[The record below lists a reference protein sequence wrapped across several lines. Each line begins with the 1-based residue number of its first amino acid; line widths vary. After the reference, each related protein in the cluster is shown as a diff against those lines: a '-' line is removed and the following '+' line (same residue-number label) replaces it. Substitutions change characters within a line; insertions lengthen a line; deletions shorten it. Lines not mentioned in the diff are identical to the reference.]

1 MAKDRAND
9 PRRVPPISFP
19 LPSTIKPNR
28 EPLRVDRTSIRDRF
42 VPGSQNPTTE
52 MQDAEEAYHR
62 KNRLSG
68 KDD

>member
-9 PRRVPPISFP
+9 PKRVPPISFP

-28 EPLRVDRTSIRDRF
+28 EHLRVDRSSIRDRF
-42 VPGSQNPTTE
+42 VPGSQNPKTE
-52 MQDAEEAYHR
+52 MQDLDESYDR

-68 KDD
+68 LND